1 MLFLSVARVNDSAKQ
16 IRLDKW
22 LWAARFYK
30 TRNIARTMI
39 EGGKVDY
46 NGVRAKPSRIV
57 EVGAKVKLLQG
68 NLRKEVEILALSDV
82 RGPAPIAQLLYRET
96 EESVALRTKMQEQ
109 IRLNALLSPHP
120 DNRPNKK
127 ERRKLLEIKYERE
140 QF

>member
-1 MLFLSVARVNDSAKQ
+1 MNDSAKQ

>member
-1 MLFLSVARVNDSAKQ
+1 MNDSAKQ

-109 IRLNALLSPHP
+109 IRLNSLLSPHP

>member
-1 MLFLSVARVNDSAKQ
+1 MVARVNDSAKQ

-57 EVGAKVKLLQG
+57 EVGAKVKLQHG

>member
-1 MLFLSVARVNDSAKQ
+1 VNDSAKQ

>member
-1 MLFLSVARVNDSAKQ
+1 
-16 IRLDKW
+16 
-22 LWAARFYK
+22 
-30 TRNIARTMI
+30 MI